1 MNFSQIEINNLDFR
15 IENSNVYHY
24 RNEDNFRINIFI
36 FEANRNTINDNWKR
50 FSSMVAANY
59 QNSNYMSEKE
69 FDRWNFYIIYIS
81 KDAISKELKNK
92 IYELEQSIIN
102 LKKEKKEK
110 IDKCIEELIKNID
123 FEYKE
128 KVVDIQDQIEK
139 IKTSIYL
146 KDFQN

>member
-1 MNFSQIEINNLDFR
+1 MLEIQV
-15 IENSNVYHY
+15 NSNDVNIDIPVQPTRVFKSSSHRRYCNDPTY
-24 RNEDNFRINIFI
+24 REIVINRVKDRYKKTK
-36 FEANRNTINDNWKR
+36 E
-50 FSSMVAANY
+50 
-59 QNSNYMSEKE
+59 QNLK
-69 FDRWNFYIIYIS
+69 
-81 KDAISKELKNK
+81 KKELKNK